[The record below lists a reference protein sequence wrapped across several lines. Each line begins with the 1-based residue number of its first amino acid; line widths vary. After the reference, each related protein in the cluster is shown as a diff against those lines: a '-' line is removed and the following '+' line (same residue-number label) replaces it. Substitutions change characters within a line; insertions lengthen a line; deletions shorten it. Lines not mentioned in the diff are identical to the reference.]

1 MSVAINDSNAGAMRA
16 AQEGSVAGT
25 RALRLENVHAFYGK
39 SHVLHGVTMEVRPG
53 EIVSLLGRNGSGRS
67 TTVKTIMGQVD
78 GTGSIAWGG
87 QELLGRKAYDIA
99 HRGLGYVPENRDIFP
114 KLTVHQNLMLGEK
127 GGGGGGGGR
136 GRKGAKPRWAFDD
149 MYAMFPRLKE
159 RQHTEAGVL
168 SGGEQQML
176 TLCRTL
182 MGDPDLI
189 MIDEPTEGLAPKI
202 VELVADYL
210 KELKRRGV
218 SVLLVEQKLAI
229 ALEISERC
237 YVMGHGR
244 IVFEGTPADLRAN
257 AYVRKEWLEV

>member
-1 MSVAINDSNAGAMRA
+1 MLTLDN
-16 AQEGSVAGT
+16 
-25 RALRLENVHAFYGK
+25 LHAYYGK
-39 SHVLHGVTMEVRPG
+39 SHVLHGVSMAVGPG

-67 TTVKTIMGQVD
+67 TTVKTIMGLVD
-78 GTGSIAWGG
+78 GQGSVKWREGEI
-87 QELLGRKAYDIA
+87 LGKKAYEIA
-99 HRGLGYVPENRDIFP
+99 HMGVGYVPENRDIFP
-114 KLTVHQNLMLGEK
+114 KLTVQQNLQLGQK
-127 GGGGGGGGR
+127 RANKSGR
-136 GRKGAKPRWAFDD
+136 WSLDD
-149 MYAMFPRLKE
+149 MYEMFPRLKE

-202 VELVADYL
+202 VELVAQYL
-210 KELKRRGV
+210 KELKKRGV
-218 SVLLVEQKLAI
+218 SVLLVEQKLTI

-244 IVFEGTPADLRAN
+244 IVFEGTPDDLRNN
-257 AYVRKEWLEV
+257 AYIRKEWLEV